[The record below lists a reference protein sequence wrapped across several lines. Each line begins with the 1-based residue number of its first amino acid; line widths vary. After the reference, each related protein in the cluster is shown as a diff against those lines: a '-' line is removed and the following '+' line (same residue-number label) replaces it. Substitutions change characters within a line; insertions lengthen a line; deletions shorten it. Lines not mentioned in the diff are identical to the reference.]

1 MSVSVVI
8 PTPLRT
14 FADGLRH
21 VAVDAETVGAA
32 LDELTSRYPRLRAQ
46 LFAGESL
53 RAFVNV
59 FLNDENIRD
68 IGGGSASV
76 ATGDTLSIIPSIA
89 GG

>member
-1 MSVSVVI
+1 MSVSVII

-14 FADGLRH
+14 FADGSRH
-21 VAVDAETVGAA
+21 VAVNAETVGAA
-32 LDELTSRYPRLRAQ
+32 LDEVTARYPRLRAQ
-46 LFAGESL
+46 LFAGDSL

-68 IGGGSASV
+68 IGGHTAAL
-76 ATGDTLSIIPSIA
+76 ATGDMISIIPSIA